1 MADYGHEKTD
11 KRLEALEKRVAAVY
25 KQASEEM
32 QQKLAQWYKD
42 FERLDKQK
50 AALVDA
56 GKLPKAD
63 YLAWRKGKMVESGR
77 LKALVDT
84 LTADYVN
91 SDKIAMQIVRGDLT
105 EVYALNANYA
115 AYSIERDTGLDLS
128 WTLYDHSTV
137 ERMIREDPD
146 LLPLPSVNI
155 PLDERWNRQHLN
167 NAITQGILQGE
178 SIPHIAERL
187 QQILGMDHA
196 AAVRSART
204 ATTAAESSGRIDAFK
219 HAESLGI
226 HLKQMWRATLDGR
239 TRHAHRLLDGQMV
252 DIGEKFK
259 VDGYELEYPG
269 DPSAPGYLVY
279 NCRCTVVS
287 VDKFHDHNAPR
298 ASKLGEISYE
308 EWKAGKEIKDT
319 NKWQTI
325 TDYSQNSGTIKENI
339 LSTPIK
345 SSESHYKQLL
355 DDLEMTSLNGNL
367 DYNPVKMQKAELA
380 EDEIIT
386 ALAGGDK
393 TRGSCASLGLAYIGQ
408 KQGWDVLDFRDGE
421 SRWFFSSARNLRVLS
436 EADGIK
442 TFRADGASSMTVG
455 NRLLKM
461 CENGKEYYL
470 SAGRHAAIVRKTN
483 EGVLQYLE
491 LQSSIKSGWTNFNGN
506 PRYTLKTR
514 FGCTQ
519 TSGPAAYYDF
529 MIDIADSNFNTDD
542 FKSLMGYINTAADK
556 QRKGSSGTIK

>member
-1 MADYGHEKTD
+1 M
-11 KRLEALEKRVAAVY
+11 
-25 KQASEEM
+25 
-32 QQKLAQWYKD
+32 
-42 FERLDKQK
+42 
-50 AALVDA
+50 
-56 GKLPKAD
+56 
-63 YLAWRKGKMVESGR
+63 
-77 LKALVDT
+77 
-84 LTADYVN
+84 
-91 SDKIAMQIVRGDLT
+91 
-105 EVYALNANYA
+105 
-115 AYSIERDTGLDLS
+115 
-128 WTLYDHSTV
+128 
-137 ERMIREDPD
+137 
-146 LLPLPSVNI
+146 
-155 PLDERWNRQHLN
+155 
-167 NAITQGILQGE
+167 
-178 SIPHIAERL
+178 
-187 QQILGMDHA
+187 
-196 AAVRSART
+196 
-204 ATTAAESSGRIDAFK
+204 
-219 HAESLGI
+219 
-226 HLKQMWRATLDGR
+226 
-239 TRHAHRLLDGQMV
+239 
-252 DIGEKFK
+252 
-259 VDGYELEYPG
+259 
-269 DPSAPGYLVY
+269 
-279 NCRCTVVS
+279 
-287 VDKFHDHNAPR
+287 
-298 ASKLGEISYE
+298 SYE
-308 EWKAGKEIKDT
+308 DWKAGKEVEPT
-319 NKWQTI
+319 NIWGISQTNTGNTVDSNLSSDI
-325 TDYSQNSGTIKENI
+325 IKEKV

-355 DDLEMTSLNGNL
+355 DDLEMTSLNGDL
-367 DYNPVKMQKAELA
+367 DYNPVKMQKTGLT
-380 EDEIIT
+380 EDEIIA

>member
-1 MADYGHEKTD
+1 MADYGHEWTD
-11 KRLEALEKRVAAVY
+11 KRLAVMEKKIAKIYAETLEEAQTRLNEIISTFAEEDKKRADMVKAGTLTQKKYVAWRQETLGKKKHLMDMIDTLADDFSNADRIAMKIVSGEAL
-25 KQASEEM
+25 
-32 QQKLAQWYKD
+32 D
-42 FERLDKQK
+42 
-50 AALVDA
+50 
-56 GKLPKAD
+56 
-63 YLAWRKGKMVESGR
+63 
-77 LKALVDT
+77 
-84 LTADYVN
+84 
-91 SDKIAMQIVRGDLT
+91 
-105 EVYALNANYA
+105 VYALNANFA
-115 AYSIERDTGLDLS
+115 AYDIERGTGMNLS

-137 ERMIREDPD
+137 ERILRDDPD
-146 LLPLPSVNI
+146 LLPLPSVDI
-155 PLDERWNRQHLN
+155 PLDKRWNKQHIN
-167 NAITQGILQGE
+167 AAITKGLLLGDPIDE
-178 SIPHIAERL
+178 IAKRL
-187 QQILGMDHA
+187 VTVASMDYN

-204 ATTAAESSGRIDAFK
+204 ATTAAECAGRIDTYKQA
-219 HAESLGI
+219 AAMGI
-226 HLKQMWRATLDGR
+226 QLKQMWRATLDGR

-287 VDKFHDHNAPR
+287 VDKFHDPNAPR
-298 ASKLGEISYE
+298 ASKLGDLSYE

-393 TRGSCASLGLAYIGQ
+393 TMGSCASLGLAYIGQ

-470 SAGRHAAIVRKTN
+470 SVGRHAAIVRKTN

>member
-1 MADYGHEKTD
+1 MADYGHEWTD

-32 QQKLAQWYKD
+32 QGKLAQWYKD

-56 GKLPKAD
+56 GKLLKAD

-105 EVYALNANYA
+105 DVYALNANYA

-137 ERMIREDPD
+137 ERMILEDPD
-146 LLPLPSVNI
+146 VLPLPSVNI

-178 SIPHIAERL
+178 SIPHIADRL
-187 QQILGMDHA
+187 QRILGMDHT

-204 ATTAAESSGRIDAFK
+204 ATTAAECAGRINTYK
-219 HAESLGI
+219 QAEAIGI
-226 HLKQMWRATLDGR
+226 QLKQMWRATLDGK

-287 VDKFHDHNAPR
+287 VDKFHDPNAPR
-298 ASKLGEISYE
+298 AAKLGDMSYE
-308 EWKAGKEIKDT
+308 EWKAGKEVNAT
-319 NKWQTI
+319 NKWGIYSGNTQKSV
-325 TDYSQNSGTIKENI
+325 DYSLENGIINIGRSLGAKAKNYDVKLPNREIVHLTEGTSVTHVNI
-339 LSTPIK
+339 IAGK
-345 SSESHYKQLL
+345 GRNRKIDIVNVLL
-355 DDLEMTSLNGNL
+355 DRYPGTQESEWVKAKGVGYI
-367 DYNPVKMQKAELA
+367 DYDGESYKAELHWY
-380 EDEIIT
+380 EEPSV
-386 ALAGGDK
+386 G
-393 TRGSCASLGLAYIGQ
+393 
-408 KQGWDVLDFRDGE
+408 
-421 SRWFFSSARNLRVLS
+421 RV
-436 EADGIK
+436 EWKVKPDADGNWFI
-442 TFRADGASSMTVG
+442 
-455 NRLLKM
+455 
-461 CENGKEYYL
+461 E
-470 SAGRHAAIVRKTN
+470 
-483 EGVLQYLE
+483 
-491 LQSSIKSGWTNFNGN
+491 
-506 PRYTLKTR
+506 
-514 FGCTQ
+514 
-519 TSGPAAYYDF
+519 
-529 MIDIADSNFNTDD
+529 DD
-542 FKSLMGYINTAADK
+542 
-556 QRKGSSGTIK
+556 